1 MHQSTQ
7 MQLLHLV
14 LVYLTRLG
22 ALTEDEL
29 RGENRVVIYHSS
41 GLLSAAWQWL
51 LGVAD

>member
-1 MHQSTQ
+1 

-29 RGENRVVIYHSS
+29 RVRVDIRTE
-41 GLLSAAWQWL
+41 W
-51 LGVAD
+51 

>member
-1 MHQSTQ
+1 MVESVTSDWLTTVVLNHDQSTQ

-29 RGENRVVIYHSS
+29 RGES
-41 GLLSAAWQWL
+41 
-51 LGVAD
+51 